1 MTLNA
6 FELRTLID
14 LYKSELVKI
23 TDLSV
28 NAGLGFLD
36 DALSRKIEKRIGEL
50 EQEMIGLALKQSYR

>member
-14 LYKSELVKI
+14 RYKSELVKI